1 MPPANNL
8 SYRFAEWLPKRY
20 LDAFANRLFVPPLD
34 LLAGVR
40 PDVMLF
46 PNYIASPLV
55 WTRRSIVVIYDLSF
69 VYHPQYVDPAN
80 ARFLRRVVKQAAA
93 NAGHVAT
100 ISEHSRR
107 EIMECYG
114 LPESKFSVVYPGVDR
129 TRFQPLP
136 PATRPHVAAKFG
148 IDRPYVLFTG
158 TLEPRK
164 NILGLLHAYTRLPHD
179 LREGH
184 ALVIAGGKGWLD
196 GEISAGLAELERAG
210 ARVIRTGYV
219 EDGDMP
225 ALFGGASVFVFP
237 SFYEGFGIPPLEAM
251 ACGTPVIASRTS
263 SLPEVVGDRRGAH
276 RPARPRFDRCRPRE
290 GASRPGTARRALGG
304 GTRASR
310 ALRLACGGHEA
321 SRDHPP
327 RVARTSPLLPS
338 GAVKRVLI
346 TGADGFVGRH
356 LAIGARRPRH
366 RDDRVDR
373 RRPRRRRGRARGT
386 GGPARR
392 GRASR
397 GHRLGRRAWVRRARG
412 LGRQRDRHAER
423 RARGRRGTRRRPG
436 CWSCRRA
443 EVYGADRRGRRPRR
457 RGSARSLPPRRTGA
471 RRPPPRS
478 PARAAT
484 LDVVVARPFPHTGPG
499 PDARRFAIPSFAAP
513 DRAHRGRPGAA
524 GAQGRQPRRAPRLLR
539 RALRRRRLCAAA
551 RAARRAARLQRRHR
565 RGAQHGARA
574 RPAARAGY
582 GRDRR
587 RGRSVPAPASAD
599 IPLLVGSPRRL
610 TRRPVGGRPA
620 RSTKHLRT
628 C

>member
-1 MPPANNL
+1 VKVAIEGTPFFRVRTGIDHYSVNLVRELVAVDPETRYTVIGYRGDRAKARPMPPAHNL

-93 NAGHVAT
+93 NAGHVVT

-114 LPESKFSVVYPGVDR
+114 LPESKVSVVYPGVDR
-129 TRFQPLP
+129 TRFQPMP
-136 PATRPHVAAKFG
+136 PATQAHVAAKFG

-164 NILGLLHAYTRLPHD
+164 NILGLLHAYTRLPRD

-196 GEISAGLAELERAG
+196 GEISAGLAELERSG

-263 SLPEVVGDRRGAH
+263 SLPEVVGTAAELIDPH
-276 RPARPRFDRCRPRE
+276 DPASID
-290 GASRPGTARRALGG
+290 AALE
-304 GTRASR
+304 RM
-310 ALRLACGGHEA
+310 LR
-321 SRDHPP
+321 D
-327 RVARTSPLLPS
+327 
-338 GAVKRVLI
+338 
-346 TGADGFVGRH
+346 
-356 LAIGARRPRH
+356 
-366 RDDRVDR
+366 
-373 RRPRRRRGRARGT
+373 
-386 GGPARR
+386 PARR
-392 GRASR
+392 DELSA
-397 GHRLGRRAWVRRARG
+397 AG
-412 LGRQRDRHAER
+412 LE
-423 RARGRRGTRRRPG
+423 
-436 CWSCRRA
+436 
-443 EVYGADRRGRRPRR
+443 
-457 RGSARSLPPRRTGA
+457 
-471 RRPPPRS
+471 
-478 PARAAT
+478 RAALFDWRVEAT
-484 LDVVVARPFPHTGPG
+484 KLRE
-499 PDARRFAIPSFAAP
+499 II
-513 DRAHRGRPGAA
+513 HRG
-524 GAQGRQPRRAPRLLR
+524 
-539 RALRRRRLCAAA
+539 
-551 RAARRAARLQRRHR
+551 
-565 RGAQHGARA
+565 
-574 RPAARAGY
+574 
-582 GRDRR
+582 
-587 RGRSVPAPASAD
+587 
-599 IPLLVGSPRRL
+599 
-610 TRRPVGGRPA
+610 
-620 RSTKHLRT
+620 
-628 C
+628 